1 MILVMDVGNTNI
13 VLGVFEGDDLKHQWR
28 IGSDRNKTADEYGTL
43 LRSFFRDNVLEP
55 TDVAGV
61 IISSVVPPLMYSL
74 ENMSKK
80 YFNHSPMVIGPGVRT
95 GMNIRAENPR
105 EVGADRIVNAVS
117 AVRYYGAPLIVVD
130 FGTATTFCYID
141 EKGQWAGGAIAPGVN
156 ISTEALYNRAAK
168 LPRIEIAKPSAILG
182 KNTVTSMQAG
192 IFYGI
197 VGQVNEIVVR
207 MKQEVRGNPKVVAT
221 GGFAELLKDETTS
234 IDIVDPHLTLRGLK
248 IIYDLNN
255 FNNKER

>member
-13 VLGVFEGDDLKHQWR
+13 VLGVFDGDHLSHEWR
-28 IGSDRNKTADEYGTL
+28 IGSDRNKTDDEYGTL
-43 LRSFFRDNVLEP
+43 LRSFFRDNELDPSAVS
-55 TDVAGV
+55 GV
-61 IISSVVPPLMYSL
+61 IISSVVPPLMFSL

-80 YFNHSPMVIGPGVRT
+80 YFNHTPMVIGPGVRT

-117 AVRYYGAPLIVVD
+117 AVHYYGAPLIVVD

-141 EKGQWAGGAIAPGVN
+141 EKGQWAGGAIAPGAN

-168 LPRIEIAKPSAILG
+168 LPRIEIAKPSVILG

-192 IFYGI
+192 IYYGI
-197 VGQVNEIVVR
+197 VGQVNEIVAR

-248 IIYDLNN
+248 IIYDLNK
-255 FNNKER
+255 KER

>member
-13 VLGVFEGDDLKHQWR
+13 VLGVFEGDELKHQWR
-28 IGSDRNKTADEYGTL
+28 MGSDRSKTDDEYGTL
-43 LRSFFRDNVLEP
+43 LRSFFRDNELDPAAVS
-55 TDVAGV
+55 GV
-61 IISSVVPPLMYSL
+61 IISSVVPPLMFSL

-80 YFNHSPMVIGPGVRT
+80 YFNNSPMVIGPGVRT

-117 AVRYYGAPLIVVD
+117 AVHYYGAPLIVVD

-168 LPRIEIAKPSAILG
+168 LLRIEIAKPPVILG

-197 VGQVNEIVVR
+197 VGQVNEVVGR
-207 MKQEVRGNPKVVAT
+207 MKQEVHSKPKVVAT
-221 GGFAELLKDETTS
+221 GG
-234 IDIVDPHLTLRGLK
+234 
-248 IIYDLNN
+248 
-255 FNNKER
+255 